1 MIADCVKPSSFPRKE
16 EVLVNIQK
24 EENMNIAQKTRGI
37 VFKNYSYDE
46 GYIVNELKK
55 LMQEHESTEAFIEFF
70 YKLDGADWIADSY
83 INEKSSLLD
92 KEPYFW
98 IRGLDNENLEIL
110 LGLMGWK
117 WDAVVRSM
125 VRES

>member
-1 MIADCVKPSSFPRKE
+1 MH
-16 EVLVNIQK
+16 
-24 EENMNIAQKTRGI
+24 IAQKTRGI

-55 LMQEHESTEAFIEFF
+55 LMQEYESTEAFIEFF
-70 YKLDGADWIADSY
+70 YKLDGDDWIADSY

-117 WDAVVRSM
+117 WMLLFAAWSGGL
-125 VRES
+125 SHG

>member
-1 MIADCVKPSSFPRKE
+1 
-16 EVLVNIQK
+16 
-24 EENMNIAQKTRGI
+24 MNIAQKTRGI
-37 VFKNYSYDE
+37 VFKNYSYDA
-46 GYIVNELKK
+46 GYLVIELKK
-55 LMQEHESTEAFIEFF
+55 LMREYESTKAFIEFF

-125 VRES
+125 VRGS